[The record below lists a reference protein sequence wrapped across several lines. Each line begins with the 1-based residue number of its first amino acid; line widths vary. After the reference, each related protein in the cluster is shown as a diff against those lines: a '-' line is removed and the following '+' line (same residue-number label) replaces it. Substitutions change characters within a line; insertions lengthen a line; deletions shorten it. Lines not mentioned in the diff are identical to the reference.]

1 MLSAAIILSG
11 ETEKLFFDSLNTM
24 DGVDWNAIY
33 CRDNK
38 APRQLNQALIFS
50 SPEIIPKICDVLV
63 VLDHE
68 FCRFD
73 YLSTAIRNG
82 CHLFLSDKL
91 NLNTEERKQ
100 LILLAKEGGTYI
112 QIQNDFLFQPLH
124 KKIITRNKVTSYIE
138 IKQSVQS
145 EPDNL
150 KEVLLN
156 NLLLIL
162 KVAGAPVNK
171 MNVFCGTA
179 PSKQPDILNI
189 HINFTNGSTASLTLL
204 YSGNQRIHK
213 LYIYQNGEKSYFDF
227 VQNKIT
233 EYPGNPAKTEPLVRP
248 STIPDQINEFI
259 KNAEGKS
266 PPIYSLS
273 DEIEVFLLLEK
284 IKGKFELHSVTF

>member
-1 MLSAAIILSG
+1 MLSAAIIFSG
-11 ETEKLFFDSLNTM
+11 ETEKLFFDSLNKM
-24 DGVDWNAIY
+24 DGVEWNAIY
-33 CRDNK
+33 CRGNK

-50 SPEIIPKICDVLV
+50 SPEIIPMICDVLV

-91 NLNTEERKQ
+91 NLNKEERKQ
-100 LILLAKEGGTYI
+100 LILLAKEGGTHI

-124 KKIITRNKVTSYIE
+124 KKIITRNKRTSYIE

-145 EPDNL
+145 GPDNL
-150 KEVLLN
+150 KEALLN

-162 KVAGAPVNK
+162 KIAGAPVSK

-179 PSKQPDILNI
+179 PSRQPDIHNI
-189 HINFTNGSTASLTLL
+189 HINFTNGSTASLTLI
-204 YSGNQRIHK
+204 YTGNQRIHK
-213 LYIYQNGEKSYFDF
+213 LYIYQNAEKSYFDF

-233 EYPGNPAKTEPLVRP
+233 GYPGNPLETADLFP
-248 STIPDQINEFI
+248 SSTLPDQISEFFR
-259 KNAEGKS
+259 NVQEKS
-266 PPIYSLS
+266 EPVYSLN